1 LEKPLGD
8 PKARNATVHSIKRAS
23 ICLNPLKAWK
33 IGFDGNLD
41 AYDLRFT
48 FMHEIGHAL
57 GLDHPEQRSQLMHF
71 KYDESRTGLQA
82 GDIAGAVKLYGPP
95 PAR

>member
-1 LEKPLGD
+1 
-8 PKARNATVHSIKRAS
+8 
-23 ICLNPLKAWK
+23 
-33 IGFDGNLD
+33 
-41 AYDLRFT
+41 
-48 FMHEIGHAL
+48 MHEIGHAL